1 MRVAWSADNGRH
13 SQTLPAVPPSTATL
27 AAGPGGST
35 DALAVHQ
42 STFTVT
48 VWQPPPAAA
57 TGRRRRRS
65 TSPSSTEYEVKIATA
80 AIPDPEPLT
89 YIRKYNPY
97 YREGLMGRPDGVG
110 YAAVPHLVDQIAA
123 RFPDRPAAADETT
136 ALTYRELTAA
146 AARVARILMEHG
158 VKPGDVVAL
167 ALSRSVGYLVAMLGV
182 LRAGAAYLPI
192 DPDEPAARTRTALAG
207 VEARLLLTDG
217 AARFGLG
224 MPQVFVPA
232 IGPAGAP
239 AKPVPTAAI
248 DGESPCY
255 VMFTSGTT
263 GRPKAVVVPHRAV
276 TTLAWRPRFVSLAP
290 GSVLLA
296 LAPLHFD
303 AATFEIWG
311 ALCNGATVVVAPR
324 LLLSAGELRELI
336 QRYRVNVLHL
346 TAGLFRV
353 LADEEPDCFAGL
365 DWLLTGG
372 DVVSAGHV
380 RDVAW
385 RFPRLR
391 MVACYGPTEGT
402 AFTSVAMLTDTGCV
416 TGAVPLGEPLP
427 GRRMEIL
434 DARLCLV
441 PADTVGE
448 LYIGGAGLAL
458 GYLGRRT
465 ETAERFVPDPRPVRP
480 GERLYRTG
488 DLARRRADGA
498 VEFVGRADDQV
509 KIRGVRIEPA
519 EVAAVLAGHPDVR
532 DAVVV
537 PRGPAGEAVLAA
549 YLTAEPGRCPGGPA
563 LREFLGGRLPAAMI
577 PSEFVLVDRFPVTAQ
592 GKVDRAA
599 LALTRPARP
608 AVVAGNPAAASVD
621 ELVLRTWRDCLEREV
636 GPDDNIFEVGGHSL
650 MALRVAARLERALGR
665 RVPLR
670 AIFARPTACGLAHWL
685 TVSSDENLPEA
696 LLPELGP
703 ATVPAGL
710 AADLGAASSDEIAR
724 ISRLL
729 GLPGREGHQE

>member
-1 MRVAWSADNGRH
+1 MAR
-13 SQTLPAVPPSTATL
+13 L
-27 AAGPGGST
+27 
-35 DALAVHQ
+35 
-42 STFTVT
+42 
-48 VWQPPPAAA
+48 
-57 TGRRRRRS
+57 
-65 TSPSSTEYEVKIATA
+65 
-80 AIPDPEPLT
+80 
-89 YIRKYNPY
+89 
-97 YREGLMGRPDGVG
+97 DGV
-110 YAAVPHLVDQIAA
+110 ADTVVPLLMDRITT
-123 RFPDRPAAADETT
+123 RFPDRVAAADETT

-146 AARVARILMEHG
+146 ADRVTRILIEHG
-158 VKPGDVVAL
+158 VKPGDLVAL
-167 ALSRSVGYLVAMLGV
+167 ALSRSVGYLAAMLGV
-182 LRAGAAYLPI
+182 LRTGAAYLPV
-192 DPDEPAARTRTALAG
+192 DPDEPVARTRAALAS

-217 AARFGLG
+217 VARFGLG
-224 MPQVFVPA
+224 LPQVFVAA
-232 IGPAGAP
+232 IGPGDAP
-239 AKPVPTAAI
+239 AEPVPTAAI
-248 DGESPCY
+248 GGESPCY

-290 GSVLLA
+290 GSVLPA

-311 ALCNGATVVVAPR
+311 ALCNGATVVMAPR
-324 LLLSAGELRELI
+324 PLLSAGELRELI

-372 DVVSAGHV
+372 DVVSPGHV
-380 RDVAW
+380 RNVV
-385 RFPRLR
+385 P
-391 MVACYGPTEGT
+391 
-402 AFTSVAMLTDTGCV
+402 SVAMLTVTGCV

-434 DARLCLV
+434 DARLCPV
-441 PADTVGE
+441 PVDAVGE
-448 LYIGGAGLAL
+448 LYIGGFGLAL
-458 GYLGRRT
+458 GYLGRT
-465 ETAERFVPDPRPVRP
+465 GETAERFVPDPRPVRP

-498 VEFVGRADDQV
+498 VEFLGRADDQV

-537 PRGPAGEAVLAA
+537 PRGPAGEAVLTA
-549 YLTAEPGRCPGGPA
+549 YLTAEPDRCPSGRA

-577 PSEFVLVDRFPVTAQ
+577 PSEFMTVDRFPVTAQ

-599 LALTRPARP
+599 LARARP
-608 AVVAGNPAAASVD
+608 IRQTVVAGNPAAASMD
-621 ELVLRTWRDCLEREV
+621 ELVLRTWRDCLEREI
-636 GPDDNIFEVGGHSL
+636 GPDDNIFELGGHSL
-650 MALRVAARLERALGR
+650 MVLRVAARLERALGR

-670 AIFARPTACGLAHWL
+670 AIFKHPTARGLARWL
-685 TVSSDENLPEA
+685 AASSGEDLSSAEEPVPA
-696 LLPELGP
+696 

-710 AADLGAASSDEIAR
+710 AADLGAASSDEIAT

-729 GLPGREGHQE
+729 GLPGQEGRPE